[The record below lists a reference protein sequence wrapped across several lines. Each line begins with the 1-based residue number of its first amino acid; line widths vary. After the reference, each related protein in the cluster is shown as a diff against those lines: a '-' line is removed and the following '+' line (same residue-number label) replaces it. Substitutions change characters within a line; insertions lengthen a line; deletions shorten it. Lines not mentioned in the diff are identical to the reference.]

1 MTPELALAQAREA
14 EARYRR
20 GARAGPLPPLLG
32 VAVSIKDLFDVEGV
46 RTTLGSRLSG
56 AGPAGADSA
65 VVARLRRAGAVFL
78 GKTNTAEF
86 GQSATTENR
95 LGLGGANPWDPQRT
109 AGGSSGGAA
118 ASVAAGLAT
127 AALGS
132 DGGGSIRIPAAMC
145 GLFGLKPTINS
156 VPEDGPFRAMTD
168 FSCPGAIVRR
178 VADARR
184 FLHAILN
191 HDMGTRD
198 LTARFRI
205 GWCAVPADRPID
217 PAVQAVTDS
226 ACSLLGELGH
236 EVEPISLS
244 FDGWMDAF
252 GPLVLADEWR
262 LRRHLLDKHA
272 SELTDYARRAITAGG
287 RVTPDDLQTARA
299 RKDEFRRRLKS
310 VFDDHHLIVTPS
322 TACVAFPIGTRPR
335 EIAGRPV
342 DPLWG
347 ARSPSPL
354 RSTSRVHRRL
364 RCRSASPTG
373 CPLAS
378 RSSGRGIPSARCS
391 MPASNSRRQPASRPA
406 RCRGVTRCP
415 LRQLSSPAPK
425 VHVNHDGAQ
434 APVVRQWRAAAS
446 GDAADGDPTVGASA
460 EATPAQDPKPT
471 ATTPRR
477 RRRIAATSGGSIPS
491 RR

>member
-1 MTPELALAQAREA
+1 MDEFDAAFWPVEKQVSSFAAGEISPVELTEALLARIGAFDAPLHSYLAVTPELALAQAREA

-20 GARAGPLPPLLG
+20 ESGAAPLPPLLG
-32 VAVSIKDLFDVEGV
+32 VAVSIKDLFDVAGV
-46 RTTLGSRLSG
+46 RTTLGCRLSQG
-56 AGPAGADSA
+56 GPAQADSA
-65 VVARLRRAGAVFL
+65 VVTRLRRAGAVFL

-95 LGLGGANPWDPQRT
+95 LGPGCANPWNPQRT

-118 ASVAAGLAT
+118 ASVAAGLAST
-127 AALGS
+127 ALGS

-156 VPEDGPFRAMTD
+156 VPDDGPFRAMTD
-168 FSCPGAIVRR
+168 FSCPGPIVRR

-191 HDMGTRD
+191 HDVGTRD
-198 LTARFRI
+198 TTARFRI
-205 GWCAVPADRPID
+205 GWCAAPGDRPID

-236 EVEPISLS
+236 EVKPISLS

-262 LRRHLLDKHA
+262 LRRHLLDKHV
-272 SELTDYARRAITAGG
+272 SELTDYARRAIAAGG

-322 TACVAFPIGTRPR
+322 TACAAFPIGTRPR
-335 EIAGRPV
+335 RIDGHPV

-347 ARSPSPL
+347 PFPFTAPINVSGSPAASVPVGLADGLPVGLQVIGPWHSERALLDACEQLEEAVGFPSGEMPRRYAMPL
-354 RSTSRVHRRL
+354 
-364 RCRSASPTG
+364 G
-373 CPLAS
+373 
-378 RSSGRGIPSARCS
+378 
-391 MPASNSRRQPASRPA
+391 
-406 RCRGVTRCP
+406 
-415 LRQLSSPAPK
+415 QLSSPAPK
-425 VHVNHDGAQ
+425 VHVQ
-434 APVVRQWRAAAS
+434 P
-446 GDAADGDPTVGASA
+446 
-460 EATPAQDPKPT
+460 
-471 ATTPRR
+471 
-477 RRRIAATSGGSIPS
+477 
-491 RR
+491 